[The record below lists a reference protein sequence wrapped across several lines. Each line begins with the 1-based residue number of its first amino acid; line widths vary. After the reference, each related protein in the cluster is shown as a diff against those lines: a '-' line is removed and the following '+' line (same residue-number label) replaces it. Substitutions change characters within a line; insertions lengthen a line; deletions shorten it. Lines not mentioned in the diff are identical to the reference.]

1 MWLYIVKRL
10 LQMIPLIIGITLV
23 SFLIMQ
29 LAPGDFLSQM
39 AMNPQIPP
47 EIIEDLRSEYGLD
60 QPLLV
65 QYFKW
70 LWGVIRLD
78 FGYSFSYR
86 APVVHLVGT
95 RVLNTLI
102 LSLAALLVTWV
113 FSIPMGIYCAVHRG
127 KLGDQVFSVL
137 AFLGMSIPGFF
148 FALLLIYFAAR
159 TGWLPTGG
167 MISPAHAELGF
178 FGGIWD
184 YLRHLII
191 PTIVLSTSALA
202 YYQRIL
208 RGSMLEVLGQQYI
221 TTARAKGL
229 PERVVVYKHA
239 LRNAINPLV
248 TIFGYELSAL
258 LSGAA
263 LVEIICS
270 WPGLGRL
277 MLDAVLSQDLYLVMG
292 GFVMSS
298 VLLIIGNLV
307 ADVLLVVVDPR
318 IRYHQ

>member
-1 MWLYIVKRL
+1 
-10 LQMIPLIIGITLV
+10 MIPLVIGITLV
-23 SFLIMQ
+23 SFFIMQ
-29 LAPGDFLSQM
+29 MAPGDYLSRM
-39 AMNPQIPP
+39 EMNPQNSP
-47 EIIEDLRSEYGLD
+47 EMIEQLREKYGLD
-60 QPLLV
+60 QPVWKQYLL
-65 QYFKW
+65 W
-70 LWGVIRLD
+70 LKAIAVLD
-78 FGYSFSYR
+78 FGESFAYHT
-86 APVVHLVGT
+86 PVIHLVGT
-95 RVLNTLI
+95 RVLNTLV
-102 LSLAALLVTWV
+102 LAISALLVTWLLA
-113 FSIPMGIYCAVHRG
+113 IPMGIYCAVHRG

-167 MISPAHAELGF
+167 MVGTGHAEMGF
-178 FGGIWD
+178 WRGMLD
-184 YLRHLII
+184 YLHHLIV

-208 RGSMLEVLGQQYI
+208 RGNMLEVLGQQYI

-229 PERVVVYKHA
+229 PERVVIYKHA

-277 MLDAVLSQDLYLVMG
+277 MLDAVLSQDIYLVMG
-292 GFVMSS
+292 GFLMSS
-298 VLLIIGNLV
+298 VLLIAGNLV

-318 IRYHQ
+318 IRYQ